1 MGETR
6 GVNVDSGD
14 PWMPG
19 WGLTPSSHP
28 GPVHFVWWYEV
39 MGTWYWGWPYTL
51 LFSLQLPVL
60 SLDTKIALPVLYLLY
75 CQVRRIHSR
84 SRFLLRRPCLVLS
97 RKFPKAV
104 SFCDLFELKRNPG
117 VQSRWPSAHWNQF
130 DAPFEIKN
138 TIQGNLYRKLI
149 FLIQKFMN
157 TRV

>member
-1 MGETR
+1 MCDVMGETR
-6 GVNVDSGD
+6 GVSVDSGD

-104 SFCDLFELKRNPG
+104 NFCDFFELKRNPG
-117 VQSRWPSAHWNQF
+117 VQSRWLSASVPVSHYFVLWPWKRLF
-130 DAPFEIKN
+130 KN
-138 TIQGNLYRKLI
+138 SLDQELGP
-149 FLIQKFMN
+149 
-157 TRV
+157 